1 MANARET
8 ALRTLLACRR
18 QGAWSDGYL
27 KKAIREDGL
36 DRRDAALATRLCFG
50 VLQNQ
55 LRLDWYLAQFSRIP
69 LNKLEEAVLCILR
82 LALYQLQAMDR
93 VPDSA
98 AVNEAVKLAR
108 KYSRNP
114 RSAGLVNAVLRAYLR
129 QRNELAEPEGA
140 SWEET
145 MSLRYS
151 HPQWLVEAFAD
162 RLGREGTEDLLAADN
177 QQPPT
182 TVQVNTLREPPKQ
195 VLDSLEAQG
204 VKGGLHPWL
213 PGCLVLTG
221 TGDLEL
227 LDAYQKGLFYVQD
240 AGARLAVLAAGPK
253 AGQRVLDCCAAPGG
267 KSFACAIQME
277 DQGEIVCCDI
287 HPHKIK
293 LLEAGRDRL
302 GCSSLKPTLQNA
314 AQPRPEWQES
324 FDVVLADVP
333 CSGLGIIR
341 KKPDIRYKAAAP
353 LAGLPRIQSEILA
366 NSAAYVRPGGTLL
379 YSTCTILQREN
390 EDVVDCF
397 RSEHP
402 EFSLEN
408 FTLPGVGACGGML
421 TLWPH
426 IHGTDG
432 FFMAKLVKRR

>member
-1 MANARET
+1 M
-8 ALRTLLACRR
+8 
-18 QGAWSDGYL
+18 
-27 KKAIREDGL
+27 
-36 DRRDAALATRLCFG
+36 
-50 VLQNQ
+50 
-55 LRLDWYLAQFSRIP
+55 
-69 LNKLEEAVLCILR
+69 
-82 LALYQLQAMDR
+82 
-93 VPDSA
+93 
-98 AVNEAVKLAR
+98 
-108 KYSRNP
+108 
-114 RSAGLVNAVLRAYLR
+114 LRAYLR

-140 SWEET
+140 LWEET

-182 TVQVNTLREPPKQ
+182 TVQVNTLRESPKQ
-195 VLDSLEAQG
+195 VLDSLEVQG

-213 PGCLVLTG
+213 HGCLVLTG
-221 TGDLEL
+221 TGDLEQL
-227 LDAYQKGLFYVQD
+227 NAYQKGLFYVQD

-333 CSGLGIIR
+333 CSGLG
-341 KKPDIRYKAAAP
+341 
-353 LAGLPRIQSEILA
+353 S
-366 NSAAYVRPGGTLL
+366 SA
-379 YSTCTILQREN
+379 
-390 EDVVDCF
+390 
-397 RSEHP
+397 RS
-402 EFSLEN
+402 
-408 FTLPGVGACGGML
+408 L
-421 TLWPH
+421 T
-426 IHGTDG
+426 
-432 FFMAKLVKRR
+432 

>member
-1 MANARET
+1 MASARET
-8 ALRTLLACRR
+8 ALRTLMACQR

-69 LNKLEEAVLCILR
+69 LDKLEGAVLCSLR
-82 LALYQLQAMDR
+82 LALYQIQEMDR

-98 AVNEAVKLAR
+98 AVNEAVKLTR
-108 KYSRNP
+108 KHSRNP
-114 RSAGLVNAVLRAYLR
+114 KAAGLVNAVLRAYLR
-129 QRNELAEPEGA
+129 QRDELPEPTGKT
-140 SWEET
+140 WEET

-151 HPQWLVEAFAD
+151 HPQWLVESFEA
-162 RLGREGTEDLLAADN
+162 RLGREGTEALLDADD

-182 TVQVNTLREPPKQ
+182 TVQVNALQ
-195 VLDSLEAQG
+195 VSPGQALESLQAQG
-204 VKGGLHPWL
+204 VQAEVHPWL
-213 PGCLVLTG
+213 PGCLVLRG
-221 TGDLEL
+221 TGDLEEL
-227 LDAYQKGLFYVQD
+227 EAYQKGWFYVQD
-240 AGARLAVLAAGPK
+240 AAARMAVLAAGPK

-277 DQGEIVCCDI
+277 DQGGVVCCDI
-287 HPHKIK
+287 HPHKIR
-293 LLEAGRDRL
+293 LLEAGKARL
-302 GCSSLKPTLQNA
+302 GFRSLRPQLQNA
-314 AQPRPEWQES
+314 AQVRPEWLGS
-324 FDVVLADVP
+324 FDVVIADVP

-353 LAGLPRIQSEILA
+353 LAGLPKVQREILGN
-366 NSAAYVRPGGTLL
+366 NSAYVRAGGTLL
-379 YSTCTILQREN
+379 YSTCTLLEREN
-390 EDVVDCF
+390 EAVVEDF
-397 RSEHP
+397 LSGHP
-402 EFSLEN
+402 DFFLES
-408 FTLPGVGACGGML
+408 FTLPGVGESKGML

-432 FFMAKLVKRR
+432 FFMAKLRKRR

>member
-1 MANARET
+1 M
-8 ALRTLLACRR
+8 RTLLACRR

-277 DQGEIVCCDI
+277 DQGEIACCDI

-353 LAGLPRIQSEILA
+353 LAGLPRIQSAILA
-366 NSAAYVRPGGTLL
+366 NSASYVRPGGTLL

-390 EDVVDCF
+390 EVVVDYF

-402 EFSLEN
+402 EFSLED

>member
-1 MANARET
+1 M
-8 ALRTLLACRR
+8 
-18 QGAWSDGYL
+18 
-27 KKAIREDGL
+27 
-36 DRRDAALATRLCFG
+36 
-50 VLQNQ
+50 
-55 LRLDWYLAQFSRIP
+55 
-69 LNKLEEAVLCILR
+69 
-82 LALYQLQAMDR
+82 
-93 VPDSA
+93 
-98 AVNEAVKLAR
+98 
-108 KYSRNP
+108 
-114 RSAGLVNAVLRAYLR
+114 
-129 QRNELAEPEGA
+129 
-140 SWEET
+140 
-145 MSLRYS
+145 
-151 HPQWLVEAFAD
+151 
-162 RLGREGTEDLLAADN
+162 
-177 QQPPT
+177 
-182 TVQVNTLREPPKQ
+182 
-195 VLDSLEAQG
+195 
-204 VKGGLHPWL
+204 
-213 PGCLVLTG
+213 LTG

-277 DQGEIVCCDI
+277 DQGEIACCDI

-353 LAGLPRIQSEILA
+353 LAGLPRIQSAILA
-366 NSAAYVRPGGTLL
+366 NSASYVRPGGTLL

-390 EDVVDCF
+390 EDVVDYF

-402 EFSLEN
+402 EFSLED

>member
-1 MANARET
+1 MTNARAT

-277 DQGEIVCCDI
+277 DQGEIACCDI

-353 LAGLPRIQSEILA
+353 LAGLPRIQSAILA
-366 NSAAYVRPGGTLL
+366 NSASYVRPGGTLL

-390 EDVVDCF
+390 EDVVDYF

-402 EFSLEN
+402 EFSLED

>member
-1 MANARET
+1 MTNARAT

-82 LALYQLQAMDR
+82 LALYQLQ
-93 VPDSA
+93 

-195 VLDSLEAQG
+195 VLDSL
-204 VKGGLHPWL
+204 
-213 PGCLVLTG
+213 
-221 TGDLEL
+221 
-227 LDAYQKGLFYVQD
+227 
-240 AGARLAVLAAGPK
+240 
-253 AGQRVLDCCAAPGG
+253 
-267 KSFACAIQME
+267 
-277 DQGEIVCCDI
+277 
-287 HPHKIK
+287 
-293 LLEAGRDRL
+293 
-302 GCSSLKPTLQNA
+302 
-314 AQPRPEWQES
+314 
-324 FDVVLADVP
+324 
-333 CSGLGIIR
+333 
-341 KKPDIRYKAAAP
+341 
-353 LAGLPRIQSEILA
+353 
-366 NSAAYVRPGGTLL
+366 
-379 YSTCTILQREN
+379 
-390 EDVVDCF
+390 
-397 RSEHP
+397 
-402 EFSLEN
+402 
-408 FTLPGVGACGGML
+408 
-421 TLWPH
+421 
-426 IHGTDG
+426 
-432 FFMAKLVKRR
+432 